1 MQASIVATTLLSA
14 CRLVK
19 IKFDFFRIKLSV
31 IVSVYVSA
39 LLIQLIALLTMTFPI
54 FVPTEELIFIKY
66 GLVVISSDVN
76 NITIK
81 VGIFLQAYDITI
93 VFAGLAASGLTL
105 IVLQTK
111 DTASEATNEK
121 LKKSMKAILL
131 MNIYNVILTVASAM
145 TLKYQLELPILYFMN
160 VVGFSAL
167 GSVFNP
173 VFRLSLCPEM
183 TLFVEQTV
191 KTMHRK
197 YMASTHRKEAEA
209 RL

>member
-1 MQASIVATTLLSA
+1 
-14 CRLVK
+14 
-19 IKFDFFRIKLSV
+19 
-31 IVSVYVSA
+31 
-39 LLIQLIALLTMTFPI
+39 MTFPI
-54 FVPTEELIFIKY
+54 FVPAEELIFIKY
-66 GLVVISSDVN
+66 GLVVINSDVN

-81 VGIFLQAYDITI
+81 VGIFLQAYNITI
-93 VFAGLAASGLTL
+93 VFSGLTL

-131 MNIYNVILTVASAM
+131 MNIYNVILTVASAI

-173 VFRLSLCPEM
+173 AVRLSLCPEM

-191 KTMHRK
+191 KTIHRK
-197 YMASTHRKEAEA
+197 YKASTQRKEAEA